1 MKIAQFIS
9 SLLTPLGGAEQY
21 CLELSRWLHDAGH
34 DITIITGWISPD
46 VAATLSAQGI
56 AVRLVHSARPYPPDR
71 KGSRPAAAMFHALDL
86 LGSIWTPRAVRAVL
100 ADDWDV
106 VHVHRVAGFGSAL
119 LNGPRP
125 TVLTVHDYSLV
136 DTSTTLLRDGVEVSA
151 PWIQRQRT
159 KVINRSL
166 RRARLVFPSARLRE
180 KHVAWGLE
188 LPERTEVLPHGWR
201 IAGSGEAVPA
211 DRDANPVVF
220 LFLGKLIPE
229 KGVRLLL
236 EAWGDGLP
244 GAELWMAGAG
254 VLEPEVSAAVAAGRL
269 HGLGWL
275 DEAGRRAALAAAS
288 VLLLPSV
295 WPENFPLSAA
305 EGVLAGLPVLS
316 TTIASPPVLVDGVNG
331 LLVNPD
337 AASLRSAMQRLLD
350 PALRS
355 TLAEG
360 AREVA
365 RDLDFDAHGARL
377 LALYDEL
384 ASVEPDRA
392 EVTS

>member
-9 SLLTPLGGAEQY
+9 SLLSPLGGAEQY

-34 DITIITGWISPD
+34 DVTIVTGWISPD
-46 VAATLSAQGI
+46 VAATLSAEGI

-71 KGSRPAAAMFHALDL
+71 KGSRPAAALFHGLDL
-86 LGSIWTPRAVRAVL
+86 LGSIRTPAAVRGVL
-100 ADDWDV
+100 AERWDV

-159 KVINRSL
+159 KVISRSI
-166 RRARLVFPSARLRE
+166 RTARLVFPSARLRE
-180 KHVAWGLE
+180 KHVGWGLE
-188 LPERTEVLPHGWR
+188 LPERTDVLPHGWR
-201 IAGSGEAVPA
+201 IAGSGAAIPA
-211 DRDANPVVF
+211 DRDASPVVF

-236 EAWGDGLP
+236 DAWGDGMP

-254 VLEPEVSAAVAAGRL
+254 ALEPEVSAAAATGRI

-275 DEAGRRAALAAAS
+275 DETGRRAALAAAS
-288 VLLLPSV
+288 VLVLPSV

-305 EGVLAGLPVLS
+305 EGVLAGLPLVS
-316 TTIASPPVLVDGVNG
+316 TTIASPPVLIDGVNG
-331 LLVNPD
+331 LLVSPD
-337 AASLRSAMQRLLD
+337 AVSLRSAMQRLLD

-355 TLAEG
+355 ALADG

-377 LALYDEL
+377 LALYREL
-384 ASVEPDRA
+384 GAGARTA